1 MPWIDRARGIGPLF
15 RAVPCPAILV
25 LATSLLVSA
34 QTPPPPPAAVPQFA
48 VVIDAAHGGT
58 DTGAHLTEQLE
69 EKDLVLALSVEL
81 RSMLSAHGILVT
93 TTREMDVDLS
103 PLRRAEIANHRGAAV
118 CILLH
123 ATASGHGVHLFTS
136 SLSPAS
142 PTKFLPWDT
151 AQAAYVQ
158 SSLRLSSEINSAL
171 THAEIPLT
179 LGRTY
184 LLPMDHLTCP
194 AVAVE
199 VAPLG
204 RSLIGK
210 AALGS
215 TGQAQAQPT
224 PVTDPGYQKRIVS
237 ALVAAIE
244 EWKHDVAGES
254 GGSAGNGGQQ
264 P

>member
-1 MPWIDRARGIGPLF
+1 
-15 RAVPCPAILV
+15 
-25 LATSLLVSA
+25 
-34 QTPPPPPAAVPQFA
+34 
-48 VVIDAAHGGT
+48 VVIDAAHGGS

-93 TTREMDVDLS
+93 TTREMDVNLS
-103 PLRRAEIANHRGAAV
+103 PLRRAEVANHRAAGA

-136 SLSPAS
+136 SLPPVSPV
-142 PTKFLPWDT
+142 KFLPWDT
-151 AQAAYVQ
+151 AQAAYAQ

-171 THAEIPLT
+171 THAEIPVT
-179 LGRTY
+179 LGRTF
-184 LLPMDHLTCP
+184 LLPMDNLTCP

-204 RSLIGK
+204 RLGGK
-210 AALGS
+210 AD
-215 TGQAQAQPT
+215 AQPV
-224 PVTDPGYQKRIVS
+224 PVTDPGYQKKIVS

-244 EWKHDVAGES
+244 EWQHDLA
-254 GGSAGNGGQQ
+254 AADGNGGLR

>member
-103 PLRRAEIANHRGAAV
+103 PLRRAEIANHRGGGGLHFAARNGQRSRSPP
-118 CILLH
+118 LH
-123 ATASGHGVHLFTS
+123 FIAFARVADKISAVGH
-136 SLSPAS
+136 
-142 PTKFLPWDT
+142 
-151 AQAAYVQ
+151 
-158 SSLRLSSEINSAL
+158 SA
-171 THAEIPLT
+171 
-179 LGRTY
+179 GR
-184 LLPMDHLTCP
+184 
-194 AVAVE
+194 VRAVE
-199 VAPLG
+199 P
-204 RSLIGK
+204 
-210 AALGS
+210 AAFVGD
-215 TGQAQAQPT
+215 QF
-224 PVTDPGYQKRIVS
+224 S
-237 ALVAAIE
+237 AHAR
-244 EWKHDVAGES
+244 
-254 GGSAGNGGQQ
+254 
-264 P
+264 